1 MRPCTQENILSK
13 LTLEKVVEF
22 VHPGGNAEVDCL
34 VTEIND
40 DSTQHRRVDLGSTMS
55 EN

>member
-1 MRPCTQENILSK
+1 MRPGTQEKGLGK
-13 LTLEKVVEF
+13 LTLEKVVEL

-40 DSTQHRRVDLGSTMS
+40 DSTQHGRVDLDGTM
-55 EN
+55 NKK